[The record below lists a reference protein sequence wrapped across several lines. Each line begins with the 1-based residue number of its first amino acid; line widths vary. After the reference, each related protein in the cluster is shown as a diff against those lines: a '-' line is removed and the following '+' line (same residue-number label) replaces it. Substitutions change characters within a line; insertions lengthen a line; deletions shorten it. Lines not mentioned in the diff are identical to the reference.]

1 MKTPNNRYSFVSSF
15 VVVVVVVVVLVTF
28 RKEKPKINAKC
39 RVDQSLYDNVNAS
52 SSLLSEKV
60 SVLQLS
66 SNWS

>member
-1 MKTPNNRYSFVSSF
+1 MKTTNNRYFFESSF
-15 VVVVVVVVVLVTF
+15 VTAVVLVTF

-39 RVDQSLYDNVNAS
+39 RVDQSLYDNVNAF

-60 SVLQLS
+60 SVLGLS

>member
-1 MKTPNNRYSFVSSF
+1 MKTANNRYSFASSF
-15 VVVVVVVVVLVTF
+15 VVAVVVVVLVTF

>member
-1 MKTPNNRYSFVSSF
+1 MKTANNRYSFVSSF
-15 VVVVVVVVVLVTF
+15 VVVVVVLVTF
-28 RKEKPKINAKC
+28 WKENPKINAKC

-52 SSLLSEKV
+52 SSLLPEKA

>member
-39 RVDQSLYDNVNAS
+39 RVDQSLHDNVNA

>member
-1 MKTPNNRYSFVSSF
+1 MKTTINRYSFVSSF
-15 VVVVVVVVVLVTF
+15 VVVVVVLVTF

-66 SNWS
+66 SN

>member
-1 MKTPNNRYSFVSSF
+1 MKTANNRYSFVSSF
-15 VVVVVVVVVLVTF
+15 VVVVVVVVLVTF
-28 RKEKPKINAKC
+28 WKEKPKINAKC

-52 SSLLSEKV
+52 SSLLPEKA

>member
-1 MKTPNNRYSFVSSF
+1 MKTTINRYSFVSSF
-15 VVVVVVVVVLVTF
+15 VVVVVVLVTF

-52 SSLLSEKV
+52 SSLLPEKA

-66 SNWS
+66 SN

>member
-1 MKTPNNRYSFVSSF
+1 MKTANDRYSFVSSF
-15 VVVVVVVVVLVTF
+15 VVVVVLVTF
-28 RKEKPKINAKC
+28 GKEKPKINAKC

>member
-1 MKTPNNRYSFVSSF
+1 MSSF

-39 RVDQSLYDNVNAS
+39 RVDQSLYDNVNAF

-66 SNWS
+66 SN

>member
-1 MKTPNNRYSFVSSF
+1 MKTANNRYSFVSSF
-15 VVVVVVVVVLVTF
+15 VVVVVVLVTF

>member
-1 MKTPNNRYSFVSSF
+1 MKTTINRYSFVSSF
-15 VVVVVVVVVLVTF
+15 VVVVVVLVTF

-39 RVDQSLYDNVNAS
+39 RVDQSLHDNVNAS

-66 SNWS
+66 SN

>member
-1 MKTPNNRYSFVSSF
+1 MKTANNRYSFVSSF
-15 VVVVVVVVVLVTF
+15 VVVVVVLVTF
-28 RKEKPKINAKC
+28 RKENPKINAKC

-66 SNWS
+66 SN